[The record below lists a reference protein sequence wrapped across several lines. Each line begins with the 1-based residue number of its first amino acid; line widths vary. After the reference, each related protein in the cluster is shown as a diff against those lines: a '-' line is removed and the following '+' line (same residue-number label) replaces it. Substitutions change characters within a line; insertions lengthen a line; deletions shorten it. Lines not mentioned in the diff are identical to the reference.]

1 MLEREVKIR
10 FPDPDRARAALAK
23 IGAVPLRPRRLQ
35 DDTLFDTADGV
46 LRAKRAVV
54 RLRREPDRA
63 YVTFKGPVQP
73 GTMKIREEQETEVG
87 DAEVLRRV
95 LRELGLHAWF
105 RYQKFREEFQAPGV
119 IIALDETPVGTYLE
133 IEGSEQGIL
142 TAADVLPRP
151 SPLAENIAGLRRLVG
166 QRFQKAK
173 GVSGAAL
180 LQPDHA
186 QAIAGLAVLLPQ
198 IQKALTALRGFIQL
212 PLGMQF
218 RRPGAQAFHFL
229 SIAHATR
236 IIPGS
241 ACH

>member
-23 IGAVPLRPRRLQ
+23 IGAAPLRPRRLQ

-63 YVTFKGPVQP
+63 FVTFKGPVQP

-119 IIALDETPVGTYLE
+119 VIALDETPVGTYLE
-133 IEGSEQGIL
+133 LEGSEEGIL
-142 TAADVLPRP
+142 TVADALGC
-151 SPLAENIAGLRRLVG
+151 SPADFILNSYRGLFTAFAQTHHITARDMLFDAGDAT
-166 QRFQKAK
+166 KA
-173 GVSGAAL
+173 
-180 LQPDHA
+180 
-186 QAIAGLAVLLPQ
+186 
-198 IQKALTALRGFIQL
+198 
-212 PLGMQF
+212 
-218 RRPGAQAFHFL
+218 
-229 SIAHATR
+229 
-236 IIPGS
+236 
-241 ACH
+241 